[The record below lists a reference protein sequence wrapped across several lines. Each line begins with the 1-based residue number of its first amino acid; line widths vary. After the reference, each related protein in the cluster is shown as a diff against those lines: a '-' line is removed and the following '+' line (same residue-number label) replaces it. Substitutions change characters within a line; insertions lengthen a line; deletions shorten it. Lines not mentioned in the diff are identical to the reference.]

1 MNKKQYRTIILV
13 LGALAALGP
22 FAIDMYLPGF
32 PAIAKDLKT
41 DIAHVGFSLTSYFIG
56 IAVGQLIYGPLI
68 DRFGRK
74 KPLLIGLSIF
84 VLASLGCALAPS
96 VEWLIGLRLLLA
108 LGGCVGM
115 VASRAMVRDLFPLK
129 DIPNVFSTLMLI
141 MGVAPIIAPT
151 IGGYVTAAFGWQYI
165 FVVLAIIASAVL
177 FAVARLLPE
186 SKGADVSISLK
197 PQFILRDFAS
207 VLKERTFLTYAI
219 GSSLASAGLFAYI
232 SGSPFV
238 FMEYFGLSDK
248 MYGIA
253 FAMNAAGYI
262 TGSQFNRLLLRRQ
275 TSEQITLK
283 VGVLQFVAAMALLFG
298 SLTGSLNAVGTLL
311 LLFSFMFSLGVINP
325 NASALAMAPFTKNA
339 GSASAILG
347 SMQMG
352 TGALASAAVSYF
364 HNRTLLPMTGVMA
377 FATILSLVILISYH
391 FISRKKLL
399 ASPVYETGH

>member
-1 MNKKQYRTIILV
+1 MTKKQYRTIILV

-41 DIAHVGFSLTSYFIG
+41 DIAHVGLSLTSYFIG

-74 KPLLIGLSIF
+74 KPLIIGLSIF

-129 DIPNVFSTLMLI
+129 DIPNVFSTLMLV

-151 IGGYVTAAFGWQYI
+151 IGGYVTAHLGWQYI
-165 FVVLAIIASAVL
+165 FVVLATIAAAVL

-186 SKGADVSISLK
+186 SRGADASISLK
-197 PQFILRDFAS
+197 PKFILRDFS
-207 VLKERTFLTYAI
+207 LVFRERTFLTYAVS
-219 GSSLASAGLFAYI
+219 GSLAAAGMFAYI
-232 SGSPFV
+232 SGSPYV
-238 FMEYFGLSDK
+238 FMEHFGLTDTQ
-248 MYGIA
+248 YGIA

-262 TGSQFNRLLLRRQ
+262 LGSQVNRLLLRRS
-275 TSEQITLK
+275 TSKQLTLK
-283 VGVLQFVAAMALLFG
+283 IGFIQFVAAIALVFGSVTGSLSALGTLALLFI
-298 SLTGSLNAVGTLL
+298 
-311 LLFSFMFSLGVINP
+311 FMFSLGIINP
-325 NASALAMAPFTKNA
+325 NASALAMSPFTKNA

-347 SMQMG
+347 SLQMG
-352 TGALASAAVSYF
+352 TGALASALVSYL
-364 HNRTLLPMTGVMA
+364 HNRTMVPMTGVMA
-377 FATILSLVILISYH
+377 TLATLSLVFLLTARRSA
-391 FISRKKLL
+391 RKAVATQLYD
-399 ASPVYETGH
+399 V

>member
-1 MNKKQYRTIILV
+1 MTKKQYRTIILV

-41 DIAHVGFSLTSYFIG
+41 DIAHVGLSLTSYFIG
-56 IAVGQLIYGPLI
+56 IALGQLIYGPLI

-74 KPLLIGLSIF
+74 KPLIIGLSIF

-129 DIPNVFSTLMLI
+129 DIPNVFSTLMLV

-151 IGGYVTAAFGWQYI
+151 IGGYVTAHLGWQYI
-165 FVVLAIIASAVL
+165 FVVLATIAAAVL

-186 SKGADVSISLK
+186 SRGADASISLK
-197 PQFILRDFAS
+197 PKFILRDFS
-207 VLKERTFLTYAI
+207 LVFRERTFLTYAVS
-219 GSSLASAGLFAYI
+219 GSLAAAGMFAYI
-232 SGSPFV
+232 SGSPYV
-238 FMEYFGLSDK
+238 FMEHFGLTDTQ
-248 MYGIA
+248 YGIA

-262 TGSQFNRLLLRRQ
+262 LGSQVNRLLLRRS
-275 TSEQITLK
+275 TSKQLTLK
-283 VGVLQFVAAMALLFG
+283 IGFIQFVAAIALVFGSVTGSLSALGTLALLFI
-298 SLTGSLNAVGTLL
+298 
-311 LLFSFMFSLGVINP
+311 FMFSLGIINP
-325 NASALAMAPFTKNA
+325 NASALAMSPFTKNA

-347 SMQMG
+347 SLQMG
-352 TGALASAAVSYF
+352 TGALASALVSYL
-364 HNRTLLPMTGVMA
+364 HNRTMVPMTGVMA
-377 FATILSLVILISYH
+377 TLATLSLVFLLTARRSA
-391 FISRKKLL
+391 RKAVATQLYD
-399 ASPVYETGH
+399 V